1 MADGKQSV
9 AREGAFPGDLSL
21 PVEIAFEQLANAHF
35 LLLHFRTVLT
45 DAMAEKYSR
54 PSAASAPRWI
64 RAAFDYQTISD
75 VHLMRYRLRFRTY
88 RKRLDWQPFIDFLY
102 ADLLPR
108 SLGQVALR
116 QLPAGNL
123 RRTFAVPEAFDKLT
137 VIEGLAASLGH
148 PLMAALFR
156 IPGVAEI
163 KARGH
168 ALTIKRAA
176 LYGWGEIEAQ
186 LPGSLEPQKPPS

>member
-1 MADGKQSV
+1 MADGSP
-9 AREGAFPGDLSL
+9 APGREGAFSGGLAA
-21 PVEIAFEQLANAHF
+21 PVEIAFEQLANPHF

-45 DAMAEKYSR
+45 DEMAEKYSR
-54 PSAASAPRWI
+54 SSASATPHWI
-64 RAAFDYQTISD
+64 RGAFGYQTISD

-88 RKRLDWQPFIDFLY
+88 RKRYDWQPFIDFLST
-102 ADLLPR
+102 DLLPR
-108 SLGQVALR
+108 SLGKVVHR
-116 QLPAGNL
+116 PLPAGKL
-123 RRTFAVPEAFDKLT
+123 RRTFVVREAFDNLT

-148 PLMAALFR
+148 PLMAKLFR

-163 KARGH
+163 KGQGH

-186 LPGSLEPQKPPS
+186 LPGTLEPQERS